1 MCFFVYSLLFINLTW
16 QKQLHSDGF
25 GRIQFESDCKRLVD
39 GWNDGHFHYK
49 SNFLGVLQD
58 CSLLINYINLHSF
71 NFVNR
76 LPNKAADNLAKL
88 AFFVKERYWVEE
100 IPPPPN
106 CLVLYRMMLGS

>member
-1 MCFFVYSLLFINLTW
+1 MDAW
-16 QKQLHSDGF
+16 KHD
-25 GRIQFESDCKRLVD
+25 
-39 GWNDGHFHYK
+39 HFHDKNYI
-49 SNFLGVLQD
+49 SGVLQD

-106 CLVLYRMMLGS
+106 CLVLVRPIDPSS